1 MKLREEGDCGGSS
14 GGGGGR
20 GGKSGSSGAG
30 NERIKGPWSP
40 EEDAVLGRLV
50 DKFGARNW
58 SLIARGIPG
67 RSGKSCRLR
76 WCNQLDPA
84 VKRKPFTAEEDQII
98 VTAHAIHGN
107 KWASIAR
114 LLQGRTDNA
123 IKNHWNSTLRRRYL
137 TSDKS
142 RSFLD
147 AFRDAGRE
155 KAKASEDLQTGAM
168 ESLKA
173 EDEDANNPSMD
184 IPDQPKDLAKS
195 KDEMKK
201 KPSNLFRPVA
211 RVSAFNLFNPIDG
224 AADGS
229 PLFRTTSLP
238 IQDYKPESGVYKWLT
253 SGSGGAQVPSKC
265 GHGCCDLEGS
275 VRHKNSILGP
285 EFHEFV
291 EMPPLI
297 GRELS
302 SIAAELCKLAWTK
315 SQGDRSKMH
324 ASADDLY
331 ELFCQETQQDQKTSN
346 ELCVGTKEL
355 VSEKCKFDGNQT
367 PL

>member
-1 MKLREEGDCGGSS
+1 MKQREEGEGGGSS
-14 GGGGGR
+14 SGGGR
-20 GGKSGSSGAG
+20 GGKSSSNGGGS
-30 NERIKGPWSP
+30 ERIKGPWSP
-40 EEDAVLGRLV
+40 EEDAILSRLV

-98 VTAHAIHGN
+98 VTAHAVHGN

-147 AFRDAGRE
+147 AFRDAERE
-155 KAKASEDLQTGAM
+155 KAKASEENLQTGSL
-168 ESLKA
+168 ESLRKA
-173 EDEDANNPSMD
+173 EDEDASSCSVD
-184 IPDQPKDLAKS
+184 IPDQPKELAKS

-201 KPSNLFRPVA
+201 RPGNLFRPVA
-211 RVSAFNLFNPIDG
+211 RVSAFNLYNPIDG
-224 AADGS
+224 ATDS
-229 PLFRTTSLP
+229 SSLFRTISFP
-238 IQDYKPESGVYKWLT
+238 NEGYRPESGVHKWL
-253 SGSGGAQVPSKC
+253 SSVSGGAQVPSQC
-265 GHGCCDLEGS
+265 GHGCCESEGG
-275 VRHKNSILGP
+275 VHHKNSILGP

-291 EMPPLI
+291 EMTPLL
-297 GRELS
+297 GYELS
-302 SIAAELCKLAWTK
+302 SIAAELCNLAWMK
-315 SQGDRSKMH
+315 SHGDRSKMH
-324 ASADDLY
+324 ASADDPN
-331 ELFCQETQQDQKTSN
+331 ELFSQETQDQKTSN
-346 ELCVGTKEL
+346 E
-355 VSEKCKFDGNQT
+355 
-367 PL
+367 